1 MRGETDLNPAPE
13 ADKGWRNTMEYQ
25 KIREWEQACRTYP
38 DLSPFVLLKLSM
50 VWHGV
55 ALTERALDRLQAP
68 DYCFGKLEPFGISFQ
83 GRSTERVMPGA
94 ILLRDA
100 TYVYIN
106 YGEAYEDPYTVDWK
120 EEPGEFWLQ
129 ESGADI
135 DCVDFVPRP
144 AFFGKTTSKGTPM
157 EAIADVRAQKMILT
171 AFQKCRLWEGG
182 KQCHFCAFFTGGHT
196 LTEVDCED
204 VYETVREALKEPG
217 RFSEIYL
224 SGGTDFSG
232 DPPFSAEVERY
243 IRVLQAIGRNFSGR
257 FSSQLMAPAY
267 EKETLRRIYGETGLT
282 SYCPN
287 IEIWDKELFARL
299 CPGKEAWIGHEE
311 WIRRTVDAVEVF
323 GTGKVCTQV
332 VAGAELAKPCGFE
345 SVDEALKSNFEGC
358 EFFAKHGVIC
368 LSTIWRP
375 HKASRLGFQPMPPL
389 DYYIRLAKGFHEIRK
404 SYGLLSTNDDYKHCG
419 NHPDS
424 DLERM
429 DV

>member
-1 MRGETDLNPAPE
+1 
-13 ADKGWRNTMEYQ
+13 
-25 KIREWEQACRTYP
+25 
-38 DLSPFVLLKLSM
+38 
-50 VWHGV
+50 
-55 ALTERALDRLQAP
+55 
-68 DYCFGKLEPFGISFQ
+68 
-83 GRSTERVMPGA
+83 MPGA

-257 FSSQLMAPAY
+257 FSSQLMAPA
-267 EKETLRRIYGETGLT
+267 
-282 SYCPN
+282 
-287 IEIWDKELFARL
+287 
-299 CPGKEAWIGHEE
+299 
-311 WIRRTVDAVEVF
+311 
-323 GTGKVCTQV
+323 
-332 VAGAELAKPCGFE
+332 
-345 SVDEALKSNFEGC
+345 
-358 EFFAKHGVIC
+358 
-368 LSTIWRP
+368 
-375 HKASRLGFQPMPPL
+375 
-389 DYYIRLAKGFHEIRK
+389 
-404 SYGLLSTNDDYKHCG
+404 
-419 NHPDS
+419 
-424 DLERM
+424 
-429 DV
+429 